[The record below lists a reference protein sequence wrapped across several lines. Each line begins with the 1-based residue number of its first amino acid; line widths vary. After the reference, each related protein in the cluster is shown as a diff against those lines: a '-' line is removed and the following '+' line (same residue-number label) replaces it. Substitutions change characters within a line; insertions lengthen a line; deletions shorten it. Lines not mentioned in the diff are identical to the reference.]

1 MFPSLFTLT
10 TPSFGFQLGKEF
22 TLSLDHLS
30 RMILE
35 RYYFFFFF
43 GKKLNPI
50 CFINKKNAIV
60 PRQRQAH
67 RLCEICDT

>member
-10 TPSFGFQLGKEF
+10 TPSFGFQLGNEF

-35 RYYFFFFF
+35 RYYFSSFSA
-43 GKKLNPI
+43 KKLNPI
-50 CFINKKNAIV
+50 NLINKKNAV
-60 PRQRQAH
+60 
-67 RLCEICDT
+67 T